1 MNIVLES
8 VSFAY
13 PGGVVALRDVSLSIA
28 PGEAVALVGE
38 NGAGKTT
45 LARHL
50 NGSLKPGR
58 GRVTVGDWDTRAHGV
73 AQMARRVGYAFQNPD
88 EQLFAQSVETE
99 VAFGPRNLGAPD
111 DEVRARVRDA
121 LEQVRLAALSGS
133 HPYDLLPAQR
143 RLVALAAVLA
153 MRTPVVVLDE
163 PTTGQDARGLA
174 LIGAI
179 VARLKAEGRTVLA
192 ISHDVD
198 FCLEH
203 FERVVVLS
211 RGVVLADGA
220 AAAVLADAECLA
232 RASVEPPQLA
242 RLAAVLRLPVVPRTV
257 EACVDALAARGTRR
271 AG

>member
-1 MNIVLES
+1 MNILLES
-8 VSFAY
+8 VSFTY

-28 PGEAVALVGE
+28 PGEAVAILGE

-50 NGSLKPGR
+50 NGSLQPGR
-58 GRVTVGDWDTRAHGV
+58 GRVTVGDWDTRRRSV

-88 EQLFAQSVETE
+88 EQLFAQSVEAE
-99 VAFGPRNLGAPD
+99 VAFGPRNLGASD

-121 LEQVRLAALSGS
+121 LEQVGLVGAAGG
-133 HPYDLLPAQR
+133 HPYDLQPAQR
-143 RLVALAAVLA
+143 KLVALAAVLA

-174 LIGAI
+174 LLGAV

-198 FCLEH
+198 FCFDH
-203 FERVVVLS
+203 FERAVVLS
-211 RGVVLADGA
+211 RGAVLADGP
-220 AAAVLADAECLA
+220 AAAVLADGERLSYAA
-232 RASVEPPQLA
+232 VEPAQFALLA
-242 RLAAVLRLPVVPRTV
+242 TILGLPAAPRTV
-257 EACVDALAARGTRR
+257 EECVDALAACKGA